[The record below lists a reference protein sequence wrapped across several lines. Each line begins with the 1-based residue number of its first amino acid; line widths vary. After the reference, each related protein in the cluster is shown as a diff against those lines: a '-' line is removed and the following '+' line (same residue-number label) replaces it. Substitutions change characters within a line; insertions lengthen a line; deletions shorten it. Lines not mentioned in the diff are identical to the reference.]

1 MSLFNPIDVL
11 NHIIDEIVKDI
22 KKYIENPEV
31 NGNCFTRKRVLDAA
45 TLIKFIIQMKGGT
58 LDTEL
63 YNSFV
68 KEGITISAPAC

>member
-1 MSLFNPIDVL
+1 MSLFNPIDIL

-22 KKYIENPEV
+22 KDYIENPET
-31 NGNCFTRKRVLDAA
+31 NGNCFTRKRVLDAS

-68 KEGITISAPAC
+68 KLALNSS